1 MLPSAY
7 PSKEKLLRA
16 NEVVVL
22 TTAGDSEMPPALRQ
36 GSAHC
41 PGGKKGKA
49 IATGQLH

>member
-7 PSKEKLLRA
+7 PSKEKSLRA

-22 TTAGDSEMPPALRQ
+22 RTAGDSEIPPALRK

-41 PGGKKGKA
+41 LLGKGKS